1 MTIITMSGAA
11 TARIKRKKEEVLSS
25 SKTLQDNPIIESYR
39 KRGRCTKP
47 RTGQIQ

>member
-1 MTIITMSGAA
+1 MRGAA
-11 TARIKRKKEEVLSS
+11 TARIKRKKEEVSS